1 MKSRDDM
8 KAVVMAAG
16 EGKRLQPLTFTRPKP
31 MIPIAGKP
39 HLELILE
46 YLKNAGI
53 SEVILIVGYKQE
65 QITDYFQDGSAIGL
79 KIDYVTQEEQLG
91 TGHAA
96 LCAQELVQSEPFLL
110 MNGDILISQ
119 ETFVQLLKQYKASS
133 RSPQLSV
140 VKVPDPS
147 AYGIIQFKQKT
158 GEVLKIIEKPTD
170 RTLFAEAYTNAGLY
184 ILHPNIFEAIQK
196 TPKSPRGEIEIT
208 DSIQRLINQGESIK
222 CFKIE
227 GFWLDLGK
235 PWELFE
241 ATHHILD
248 KMESSNQGTI
258 EENVKITG
266 TVSIGAGTL
275 IRSGSY
281 LVGPIFIG
289 KDCNIGPNCY
299 IRSYCSIGDDVHI
312 GHACELKNT
321 IILDHSSIPHLS
333 YIGDSVIGSYVNLG
347 AGTITANLRF
357 DKKSVL
363 MTVKGEKIDTGQQ
376 KLGTIIGDYVQ
387 TGIGTTIMPGV
398 KIGPYT
404 CIGPNTNIWEDIPPN
419 TNYIKKE

>member
-1 MKSRDDM
+1 M
-8 KAVVMAAG
+8 KAVIMVAG

-39 HLELILE
+39 HLQLIME

-53 SEVILIVGYKQE
+53 SEIILIVGYKQE
-65 QITDYFQDGSAIGL
+65 QITDYFQDGSAFGL
-79 KIDYVTQEEQLG
+79 KIQYVTQEEQLG

-96 LCAQELVQSEPFLL
+96 LCAEELVQSEPFLL
-110 MNGDILISQ
+110 MNGDILISP
-119 ETFVQLLKQYKASS
+119 ETFIQLLKQYESS
-133 RSPQLSV
+133 SHSPQLSV

-158 GEVLKIIEKPTD
+158 GEVIKIIEKPTD
-170 RTLFAEAYTNAGLY
+170 RTLFPEAYTNAGLY
-184 ILHPNIFEAIQK
+184 IFNPNIFDAIHQ
-196 TPKSPRGEIEIT
+196 TSASPRGEIEIT
-208 DSIQRLINQGESIK
+208 DSIQMLINQCESIK
-222 CFKIE
+222 SFKIE

-241 ATHHILD
+241 ATHYILD
-248 KMESSNQGTI
+248 GMKPSNQGTI
-258 EENVKITG
+258 EENVQMHGNVIIGSG
-266 TVSIGAGTL
+266 TI

-289 KDCNIGPNCY
+289 NDSDIGPNCY
-299 IRSYCSIGDDVHI
+299 LRSYCSIGNSVHL
-312 GHACELKNT
+312 GAACELKNT
-321 IILDHSSIPHLS
+321 IVMDHSSVPHLS

-357 DKKSVL
+357 DKRTIY
-363 MTVKGEKIDTGQQ
+363 MNVKGEKMDTGRQ
-376 KLGTIIGDYVQ
+376 KLGVIIGDYVQ

-398 KIGPYT
+398 KIGPYNF
-404 CIGPNTNIWEDIPPN
+404 IGPNTNIREDIPPN
-419 TNYIKKE
+419 TNYLEKE